1 MLRSHALLAALFDY
15 TGFFPPASLDVEA
28 AMASYARLL
37 GGRYGWTLG
46 RLVVPATRLEAC
58 SARAATYFPRG
69 DDAVSWRLSAIG
81 GRDPEADAAHVS
93 AFNRLHADAAHGA
106 AIVDTVEVRV
116 ETPEDVRAARVWA
129 SRGLEVYCEVSAG
142 PLMERLLD
150 AVARAGLHAKLRAG
164 GAGADSVPDADD
176 VAAFLCGCVM
186 RGVVAKATSGLQ
198 HAISGAYAPTAD
210 DSAPVRM
217 FGFVNLVLGAGV
229 AEGAGRAAAQSD
241 EVRATVAHVLR
252 LPTRPTWVG
261 HASMEWRDGAG
272 PILEGPL
279 EPFAVSGRAL
289 IRSIGVASLEDPLED
304 ARHLGLLA

>member
-1 MLRSHALLAALFDY
+1 MVRSHALLAGLFDH
-15 TGFFPPASLDVEA
+15 TGFFPPASLDVDD
-28 AMASYARLL
+28 AMATYGRHLC
-37 GGRYGWTLG
+37 GRYGWMLG
-46 RLVVPATRLEAC
+46 RLVMPATRLEAC
-58 SARAATYFPRG
+58 SSRAATYFPREE
-69 DDAVSWRLSAIG
+69 DAISWRLSAVG

-93 AFNRLHADAAHGA
+93 AFNRLHADAARGA

-129 SRGLEVYCEVSAG
+129 SRGLEVYCEVPVG
-142 PLMERLLD
+142 PMMERLLD

-164 GAGADSVPDADD
+164 GAGADSVPAADD

-186 RGVVAKATSGLQ
+186 RGVVAKASSGLH
-198 HAISGAYAPTAD
+198 HATSGAYPATAD
-210 DSAPVRM
+210 DGTPVRM
-217 FGFVNLVLGAGV
+217 FGFLNLVLGAGV

-261 HASMEWRDGAG
+261 HASMEWRDEGR

-279 EPFAVSGRAL
+279 DPFAISGRAL